1 MAPTGMTPDLCAWEV
16 METVP
21 LVMRFIRAEMRQQG
35 KPVLSVSQFR
45 TLVFLNLSPG
55 APLCE
60 VADYVGVTRPTASAL
75 VDRLVRD
82 GLVDRVQHPRQ
93 RERGADDLDGRV
105 RHPPGPIVTQHV
117 LRSAPR
123 GSTGG
128 HQSARRF
135 GGTLWGGGPQ
145 AGLGRVAQRSARL
158 APLPVGGHTRG
169 PHAAR

>member
-1 MAPTGMTPDLCAWEV
+1 MATTGITPDLCAWEV

-45 TLVFLNLSPG
+45 ALVFLNLSPG

-82 GLVDRVQHPRQ
+82 GLVDRIHHPRQ
-93 RERGADDLDGRV
+93 R
-105 RHPPGPIVTQHV
+105 RHIMLTLTTEGSQLLQQTREAA
-117 LRSAPR
+117 RS
-123 GSTGG
+123 
-128 HQSARRF
+128 
-135 GGTLWGGGPQ
+135 
-145 AGLGRVAQRSARL
+145 RL
-158 APLPVGGHTRG
+158 ASLLIDLSPGEVRKIGEGMVLLASLFKE
-169 PHAAR
+169 AATPRRQ